1 MADDVK
7 VVLASTI
14 LEPEIRV
21 PFPALIC
28 WTKFLIYIQKLDEAE
43 QLIKA
48 YISSSTHL

>member
-1 MADDVK
+1 MGGETIANDVK

-28 WTKFLIYIQKLDEAE
+28 WAKMLIYIQKLDEAE
-43 QLIKA
+43 RLI
-48 YISSSTHL
+48 